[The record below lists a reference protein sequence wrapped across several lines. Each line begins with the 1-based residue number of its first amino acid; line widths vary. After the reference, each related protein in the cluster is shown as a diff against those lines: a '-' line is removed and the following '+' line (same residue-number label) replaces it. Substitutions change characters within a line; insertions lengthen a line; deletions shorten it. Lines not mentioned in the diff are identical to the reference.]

1 MKKLQQ
7 NAAVW
12 RRGRQQNHRFSRNLV
27 WKCKRVDLGDV
38 YIAFKMNLDAYKPS
52 QTSCN
57 INGGTA
63 RFSVPLATN
72 ATFKYLKKDGNG
84 CFQGKSKLP
93 VSTTSFSA
101 KFKLREC
108 CGGLDHAHVAQV
120 NDGICSICD
129 NST

>member
-12 RRGRQQNHRFSRNLV
+12 RRGRQQNHRFSRNL
-27 WKCKRVDLGDV
+27 V

-72 ATFKYLKKDGNG
+72 ATFKYLEKDGNG

-120 NDGICSICD
+120 NDGICSTSICD